1 MLTFG
6 NLCYLSLLSCFYSR
20 AVGKFQGAR
29 CMRIKQLQGSFDAVS
44 ILFPMIVE
52 GFMLIIQ
59 WNLNV
64 TNLNITS
71 QISGQYNE
79 QDFFRSS
86 RKLYGK
92 EA

>member
-1 MLTFG
+1 M
-6 NLCYLSLLSCFYSR
+6 
-20 AVGKFQGAR
+20 AKFQGAG
-29 CMRIKQLQGSFDAVS
+29 CIMRIKQLQGSFDAVF

-71 QISGQYNE
+71 QISSQYNE
-79 QDFFRSS
+79 QDF
-86 RKLYGK
+86 LLQ
-92 EA
+92 

>member
-1 MLTFG
+1 
-6 NLCYLSLLSCFYSR
+6 
-20 AVGKFQGAR
+20 
-29 CMRIKQLQGSFDAVS
+29 MRIKQLQGSFDAVS

-71 QISGQYNE
+71 QISSQYNE
-79 QDFFRSS
+79 QDF
-86 RKLYGK
+86 LLQ
-92 EA
+92 

>member
-1 MLTFG
+1 M
-6 NLCYLSLLSCFYSR
+6 
-20 AVGKFQGAR
+20 AKFQGAR
-29 CMRIKQLQGSFDAVS
+29 CIMGIKQLQGSFDAVS

-71 QISGQYNE
+71 QISSQYNE